1 MVRTATCVSNRL
13 LGRATTIGQKPKC
26 HKNGEY
32 KARRQIMHGQ
42 WAGSMQTEKAIGKNK
57 RGRHESPHE
66 ANERIMRKLISRHF
80 LSQGQYNMVTG
91 AVIFNGVSEEQQ
103 QVRFPSLVGP
113 RLGLSVMSVAISN

>member
-1 MVRTATCVSNRL
+1 MSQEWRVQSKTTNYAWTMGRFDANRE
-13 LGRATTIGQKPKC
+13 
-26 HKNGEY
+26 HN
-32 KARRQIMHGQ
+32 
-42 WAGSMQTEKAIGKNK
+42 GKNK

-113 RLGLSVMSVAISN
+113 QLGLSVMSVAISN